1 MTPIGASC
9 AIRYH
14 DSEDYFYA
22 YISFGTWEDD
32 AQRDSFSVLD
42 SNIFLLPRLTG
53 TQVIDRSRQRRR
65 LHREGLRS
73 RVSKLVRYLKHLT
86 CPNRPLPSSVMTVGG
101 YFFAPGR
108 VIFFYPKRNA
118 VVFSHRHLV
127 VELVSPVPRRRR
139 G

>member
-42 SNIFLLPRLTG
+42 SNIFFYCQDLQELKSLTAA
-53 TQVIDRSRQRRR
+53 D
-65 LHREGLRS
+65 
-73 RVSKLVRYLKHLT
+73 
-86 CPNRPLPSSVMTVGG
+86 NGG
-101 YFFAPGR
+101 DFIVKAYALE
-108 VIFFYPKRNA
+108 YQ
-118 VVFSHRHLV
+118 S
-127 VELVSPVPRRRR
+127 
-139 G
+139 